1 MTVEISLEEA
11 GATGRYLARLPG
23 IDALSEMTFQRLPG
37 NRVRINSTRVP
48 EALRG
53 QGIAQLLVERVV
65 ADAREQGFTNLPA
78 SSYVEAQARRHPD
91 WQDVI
96 ELPAR

>member
-48 EALRG
+48 
-53 QGIAQLLVERVV
+53 
-65 ADAREQGFTNLPA
+65 
-78 SSYVEAQARRHPD
+78 
-91 WQDVI
+91 
-96 ELPAR
+96 